1 MKKDYT
7 KPELWV
13 EELSLDS
20 TFCLSNVDGTG
31 GNLSGYE
38 EDDENVF

>member
-1 MKKDYT
+1 MNIDYT
-7 KPELWV
+7 VPELLV
-13 EELSLDS
+13 ADLCLVSIFFLSI
-20 TFCLSNVDGTG
+20 VDGTG

>member
-7 KPELWV
+7 TPELRV
-13 EELSLDS
+13 IELSLDA

>member
-7 KPELWV
+7 KPELRV
-13 EELSLDS
+13 ADLCLDS